1 MDNSLEPKQYLE
13 NVRNEKLSPFSYLKK
28 ANECLSSPDLVPIG
42 QEFIIRALE
51 ALPLFEKQSL
61 LLQNLLRTAGL
72 YPYLKKHFTELSPEK
87 EFVLDIYKSNF
98 DDNFIFHSMQAR
110 VFNLLLSGRNVVL
123 SAPTSMGKSAIVDA
137 LLTSSNFNKIVIV
150 VPTIALI
157 DETRRRIQARFGS
170 TYQIIHHGS
179 QVKRKDKVIYVF
191 NQERVNERDDLK
203 NIDLFIIDE
212 FYKLAD
218 TKDAQSRSR
227 AFALNIA
234 LSKLLTVSKQFY
246 MIGPYIDAVQGMSVL
261 THDFVFIPSNFKTV
275 ALNIHKYNIE
285 PDNIEQKNK
294 RLSEIFESYKGQT
307 IIYCKSSNS
316 ISNVIDFLISNKK
329 LNQGDSYFSSDRS
342 LRKYYKWLKRNYG
355 SDWGCTR
362 ALASGIGIHHGAL
375 PRAIQQKNV
384 EVFNSK
390 KIKYLICTSTMIEGV
405 NTSAENIVIYDNRN
419 GTPKVDSFTHKNIS
433 GRAGRMGQYLVG
445 NVFCLEKLP
454 EKESQIVNLPIGQQD
469 DDSSINLLAGIQPD
483 HLSEQSNH
491 NLLQFIKASDIPI
504 EIVRKHSS
512 YDIEILEQAYEL
524 IEELSVIDME
534 QISVITK
541 PKRYQLEI
549 LTRFIKKVES
559 RVLSRQKLHYEDSD
573 ELYNKL
579 RAYIYADNHTSY
591 IRTQISY
598 IYNANWSASMRSNA
612 TDRELT
618 VVRNIF
624 KHAVA
629 RAIALLQDL
638 LNYKFVSNG
647 LEPKAN
653 LGWLL
658 HIFENSHLPASFSAL
673 EEMGIPIETLEKL
686 VTNRLS
692 EVDIDILV
700 RYLRM
705 NLKYFER
712 LNSVDKMFIKQAIF

>member
-1 MDNSLEPKQYLE
+1 
-13 NVRNEKLSPFSYLKK
+13 
-28 ANECLSSPDLVPIG
+28 
-42 QEFIIRALE
+42 
-51 ALPLFEKQSL
+51 
-61 LLQNLLRTAGL
+61 
-72 YPYLKKHFTELSPEK
+72 
-87 EFVLDIYKSNF
+87 
-98 DDNFIFHSMQAR
+98 
-110 VFNLLLSGRNVVL
+110 
-123 SAPTSMGKSAIVDA
+123 
-137 LLTSSNFNKIVIV
+137 
-150 VPTIALI
+150 
-157 DETRRRIQARFGS
+157 
-170 TYQIIHHGS
+170 
-179 QVKRKDKVIYVF
+179 
-191 NQERVNERDDLK
+191 
-203 NIDLFIIDE
+203 
-212 FYKLAD
+212 
-218 TKDAQSRSR
+218 
-227 AFALNIA
+227 
-234 LSKLLTVSKQFY
+234 
-246 MIGPYIDAVQGMSVL
+246 
-261 THDFVFIPSNFKTV
+261 
-275 ALNIHKYNIE
+275 
-285 PDNIEQKNK
+285 
-294 RLSEIFESYKGQT
+294 
-307 IIYCKSSNS
+307 
-316 ISNVIDFLISNKK
+316 
-329 LNQGDSYFSSDRS
+329 
-342 LRKYYKWLKRNYG
+342 
-355 SDWGCTR
+355 
-362 ALASGIGIHHGAL
+362 
-375 PRAIQQKNV
+375 
-384 EVFNSK
+384 
-390 KIKYLICTSTMIEGV
+390 V

-469 DDSSINLLAGIQPD
+469 DDSPINLLAGIQPD

-491 NLLQFIKASDIPI
+491 NLLQFTKTSDIPI

-534 QISVITK
+534 QISIITK

-559 RVLSRQKLHYEDSD
+559 RALSRQQLHYEDSD

-579 RAYIYADNHTSY
+579 RAYIYADSHTSY
-591 IRTQISY
+591 IRSQISY
-598 IYNANWSASMRSNA
+598 IYNANWSASIRSNA

-705 NLKYFER
+705 NLKYFEQ